1 MPKINLTSFRVAG
14 WLAMANAFLTIPWF
28 IMTFFLASKE
38 GLWPRLADVCMQLVS
53 AFIFIYTV
61 ITLRTLLNR
70 NHSFHDTDRL
80 IEWMVKANVVITA
93 VSLIGLASPAVASSA
108 GTLAAILIIPLGVL
122 QLFFGLKL
130 QQLPSD
136 NAPLVRPYSYLNIA
150 TGFCLA
156 TIVMIPLGVVVGAIA
171 DIMLGT
177 ILLQAA
183 SSNSNAVS
191 DAV

>member
-1 MPKINLTSFRVAG
+1 MPKINLTSYRVAG

-28 IMTFFLASKE
+28 IMTFFLATKE
-38 GLWPRLADVCMQLVS
+38 GLWPRLADAGMQLLS
-53 AFIFIYTV
+53 AVIFIYTV
-61 ITLRTLLNR
+61 ATLRSLLNR

-80 IEWMVKANVVITA
+80 IEWMIKANVVLTGI
-93 VSLIGLASPAVASSA
+93 SLVGVASPTVASSA
-108 GTLAAILIIPLGVL
+108 GTLAIILIIPLGVL

-130 QQLPSD
+130 QQLPSE
-136 NAPLVRPYSYLNIA
+136 ATPLFRPYSYLNIA

-156 TIVMIPLGVVVGAIA
+156 TIILIPLGVVVGAVA

-183 SSNSNAVS
+183 SSNSGAVS